1 MADYSLDPQQVPFK
15 TVFSL
20 ACPPSNH
27 FSPAL
32 SPKTRL
38 ILVLF
43 SQKKS
48 KNQKNRSI

>member
-15 TVFSL
+15 AVFSL

-48 KNQKNRSI
+48 